1 MLQDLSQNQLE
12 QALSWLANPDL
23 LQPPDPLKHLNEV
36 EWFLLTNL
44 LEQLQAEKDHSP
56 VH

>member
-1 MLQDLSQNQLE
+1 MLQDLSQTQLE
-12 QALSWLANPDL
+12 QALSWLTQPDL

-36 EWFLLTNL
+36 EWYLLRNL
-44 LEQLQAEKDHSP
+44 LEQLQLEKDHSP

>member
-23 LQPPDPLKHLNEV
+23 LQRPDPLKHLNEV
-36 EWFLLTNL
+36 EWFLLDNL
-44 LEQLQAEKDHSP
+44 LSTLLAEKDSSP